1 VHRFTRGWRIRVE
14 VKGFNAPQVGD
25 TGVNGQVRCPGLK
38 PLSSG
43 LSSSG
48 HWGRPDWAVQVAGHP
63 LARGVEPTAI
73 NAFLTA
79 LAGNFTEALAR
90 PASVDSPWMRTPR
103 AWRRGATLAWRRGA
117 TLAWR
122 RGATLA

>member
-1 VHRFTRGWRIRVE
+1 
-14 VKGFNAPQVGD
+14 
-25 TGVNGQVRCPGLK
+25 
-38 PLSSG
+38 
-43 LSSSG
+43 
-48 HWGRPDWAVQVAGHP
+48 VAGHP